1 MLHRCLR
8 HLVKCRLFLQ
18 RGPIAQP
25 TYIHD
30 LASDGLAAGVAGL
43 ALHVLHVSAISQG
56 GYLIGPIT
64 FQSV

>member
-43 ALHVLHVSAISQG
+43 ALHLLALRYQG